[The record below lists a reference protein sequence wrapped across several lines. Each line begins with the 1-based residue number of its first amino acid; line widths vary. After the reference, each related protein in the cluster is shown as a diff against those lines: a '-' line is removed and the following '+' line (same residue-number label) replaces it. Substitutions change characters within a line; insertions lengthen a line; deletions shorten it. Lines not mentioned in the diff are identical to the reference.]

1 MLKRVFVSLLV
12 AVIVILSCGLTQAAA
27 VTITTFADPTVDG
40 STPLFTV
47 DLGSNFISGGWL
59 DSQTGLD
66 LVIFGNHFNNAFFK
80 MDPVSYTGGLTG
92 GETGNGIIRFFA
104 DGQDPGTTP
113 LVQIV
118 FNKAYLTPS
127 GFGVTAPFFVADV
140 AITGS
145 EIGGSLT
152 DESFMFGFTNHRPLA
167 GDWNNGYTATASLT
181 SSAVPEPATLVLL
194 GTAGIW
200 SFTRKKRSA

>member
-12 AVIVILSCGLTQAAA
+12 AVIVILSCGLAQGST
-27 VTITTFADPTVDG
+27 VTVATFADPAANW
-40 STPLFTV
+40 STPLFIV
-47 DLGSNFISGGWL
+47 DLENDVIKGGWL

-66 LVIFGNHFNNAFFK
+66 LVIFGNSFKNAFFK

-92 GETGNGIIRFFA
+92 GETGNGIIQFFA

-167 GDWNNGYTATASLT
+167 GDWNNGYTATASFT

-200 SFTRKKRSA
+200 SFTRKRRSA